1 MDKWGRGE
9 EDSHWVKA
17 LAEQVWQTE
26 FSSRNPYK
34 RAEAMAQT
42 THLQSRG
49 STEAEETIIQKTV
62 SIARVKQ
69 PSNKEGDDRLS
80 TLGLIAQAWAHIF
93 EALPPLSP
101 L

>member
-1 MDKWGRGE
+1 
-9 EDSHWVKA
+9 
-17 LAEQVWQTE
+17 
-26 FSSRNPYK
+26 
-34 RAEAMAQT
+34 MAQT

-80 TLGLIAQAWAHIF
+80 TLGLIAQA
-93 EALPPLSP
+93 
-101 L
+101 